1 MALRYRRVHSKA
13 GTSCPAL
20 RKGQMAHRI
29 LLVEDEAALRSI
41 AARAL
46 RGEAYEVTEAS
57 DGFEAWGLA
66 KKTRFDLIITDS
78 QMPRLSGSEFVAR
91 VRDLHPT
98 LPILR
103 ICGSHYY
110 GPQEVAVRTLFKP
123 FTIDELTQIVGSM
136 LVN

>member
-1 MALRYRRVHSKA
+1 
-13 GTSCPAL
+13 
-20 RKGQMAHRI
+20 MAHRI
-29 LLVEDEAALRSI
+29 LLVEDEVALRSL

-46 RGEAYEVTEAS
+46 RLEEYEVTEAC
-57 DGFEAWGLA
+57 DGFEAWAIA

-103 ICGSHYY
+103 ICGSPYY
-110 GPQEVAVRTLFKP
+110 GPEDIGVRTMFKH
-123 FTIDELTQIVGSM
+123 FTIDDLTRMVGSM
-136 LVN
+136 LADSVVS